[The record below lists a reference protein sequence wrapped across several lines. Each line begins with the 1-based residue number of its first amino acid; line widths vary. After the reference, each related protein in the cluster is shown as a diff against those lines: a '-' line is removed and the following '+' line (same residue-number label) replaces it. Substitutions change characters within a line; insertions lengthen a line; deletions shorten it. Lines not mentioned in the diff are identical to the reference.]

1 MKQTISILSQFILKT
16 ILYFL
21 IIFIFTISIIVISE
35 FISYSHLSKK
45 DNVSDKSKFL
55 ISNFH
60 PLFKIGKNTLKNLYV
75 YESPHSLENIL
86 SDPILGDNVSFNS
99 FGYYT
104 DDGSI
109 EKINRFF
116 RDKDLKKE
124 QYFFDDLQ
132 KFANN
137 KKIILCLGSSTTG
150 LNLYN
155 NWPTHLYKYLHN
167 ISPDEYLVINLAHGG
182 FDIFLSNQILFY
194 WIMPELLKRNL
205 KIEYV
210 LSMDGVTDI
219 ENSLSSLILS
229 NKNKSY
235 WHYRYTSKHQV
246 DQFFE
251 DENNNFFKN
260 MKKLFFQDVN
270 NSKISE
276 FFKIYMPLTFN
287 VFQSTNDNPYNA
299 KSYFELL
306 FPYNNHNVARLYNLY
321 FAAPL
326 SSGAWFPDD
335 LMNVKG
341 VKYSDNFEELVSLI
355 KKNEPNNKNLSLI
368 EQTLTEF
375 SKMPQYEF
383 DDFLINLSLENYKNN
398 LQIRK
403 HYFSSLGIKNINFL
417 QPFFHGYNEKNDIPN
432 AEYALVHWKMRGD
445 ILGEYTKI
453 PLFDY
458 LKKLRKIYN
467 SDDFVDLSNLL
478 KFDKNGEYFTKDSI
492 HYNSK
497 GSKYISDK
505 VIEYLY

>member
-132 KFANN
+132 KFAHN

-167 ISPDEYLVINLAHGG
+167 ISPGEYLVINLAHGG

-194 WIMPELLKRNL
+194 WVKPEVLQRNL
-205 KIEYV
+205 KIE
-210 LSMDGVTDI
+210 
-219 ENSLSSLILS
+219 
-229 NKNKSY
+229 
-235 WHYRYTSKHQV
+235 
-246 DQFFE
+246 
-251 DENNNFFKN
+251 
-260 MKKLFFQDVN
+260 
-270 NSKISE
+270 
-276 FFKIYMPLTFN
+276 
-287 VFQSTNDNPYNA
+287 ND
-299 KSYFELL
+299 K
-306 FPYNNHNVARLYNLY
+306 
-321 FAAPL
+321 
-326 SSGAWFPDD
+326 
-335 LMNVKG
+335 
-341 VKYSDNFEELVSLI
+341 
-355 KKNEPNNKNLSLI
+355 
-368 EQTLTEF
+368 
-375 SKMPQYEF
+375 
-383 DDFLINLSLENYKNN
+383 
-398 LQIRK
+398 
-403 HYFSSLGIKNINFL
+403 
-417 QPFFHGYNEKNDIPN
+417 
-432 AEYALVHWKMRGD
+432 
-445 ILGEYTKI
+445 
-453 PLFDY
+453 
-458 LKKLRKIYN
+458 
-467 SDDFVDLSNLL
+467 
-478 KFDKNGEYFTKDSI
+478 
-492 HYNSK
+492 
-497 GSKYISDK
+497 
-505 VIEYLY
+505 